1 MKIFEIVQAKGGSK
15 GVEPSNVNYKSSTL
29 TPVNI
34 PAEDLKKLGLSG
46 PHIGYLCTKCDGTG
60 RSKTTAD
67 GQIRGNLKQGD
78 RLNPGNICSHCN
90 GDKYVHMKPG
100 SMTKS
105 SPDEYVE
112 DLKNKKTEKET
123 IFSEKHSE
131 LYNMAKSLMLTKANA
146 MKASIS
152 CEVNPF
158 YSNYRD
164 IGVSYMEKIKNGTFN
179 RDDATGLRKDY
190 AQKDADKTAMRNKEG
205 EGKFSTK
212 PLTKKTG
219 PDKTTSASL
228 TPSAGRNKHHG
239 RYGQY

>member
-60 RSKTTAD
+60 HSKTTAD

-90 GDKYVHMKPG
+90 GDKYVH
-100 SMTKS
+100 
-105 SPDEYVE
+105 
-112 DLKNKKTEKET
+112 
-123 IFSEKHSE
+123 
-131 LYNMAKSLMLTKANA
+131 MAKSLMLTKANA